1 MIEKKQIKPKEIKS
15 GKNKKIIPCE
25 LCGEPTSMLG
35 TKRCD
40 RCWELERRI
49 ESDPALTMKI
59 IDDME
64 KADEMLRS
72 SPGND
77 TNWRRFLK
85 KRYKLFVQNDVVH
98 IEIAN
103 GAIINFSCP
112 VNEEDYDTDDE
123 YFDAIW
129 EYILYIK

>member
-1 MIEKKQIKPKEIKS
+1 MIEKKQS
-15 GKNKKIIPCE
+15 
-25 LCGEPTSMLG
+25 
-35 TKRCD
+35 
-40 RCWELERRI
+40 
-49 ESDPALTMKI
+49 
-59 IDDME
+59 
-64 KADEMLRS
+64 S